1 MVFAITGMCFFVCVL
16 FCEGVKARVCFFCFS
31 QGGHRSLLR
40 VVLICQCLVFDG
52 SQYLLFLAPV
62 VIAFYLFGHHHWA
75 SNVVSWAHVLIPLL
89 WKLDKF
95 ASILVV
101 AL

>member
-1 MVFAITGMCFFVCVL
+1 MLSLECVYFVVICSLKVSRLKCFSFDLFLRDDIGPFCAWFSFVSVWFLMVLSTFCVL
-16 FCEGVKARVCFFCFS
+16 
-31 QGGHRSLLR
+31 
-40 VVLICQCLVFDG
+40 
-52 SQYLLFLAPV
+52 APD
-62 VIAFYLFGHHHWA
+62 VIAFYLVGHHHWA

-89 WKLDKF
+89 WKLDNF

>member
-1 MVFAITGMCFFVCVL
+1 MPLCV
-16 FCEGVKARVCFFCFS
+16 A
-31 QGGHRSLLR
+31 
-40 VVLICQCLVFDG
+40 LILVFLLMVMTRWLLG
-52 SQYLLFLAPV
+52 CPEIALVCLLFWSVPDT
-62 VIAFYLFGHHHWA
+62 IAFYSVGHHHWA

-89 WKLDKF
+89 WKLDNV